1 MATILFDK
9 IVYGP
14 VHSRR
19 LGVSLGINL
28 FPKDGKLCTFN
39 CIYCECGYNED
50 HRTRTPLPK
59 REEVKEQL
67 TKKLELQ
74 QKLLILINMYGVKFY
89 PNKPCQ
95 II

>member
-39 CIYCECGYNED
+39 CIYW
-50 HRTRTPLPK
+50 
-59 REEVKEQL
+59 V
-67 TKKLELQ
+67 
-74 QKLLILINMYGVKFY
+74 
-89 PNKPCQ
+89 
-95 II
+95 

>member
-28 FPKDGKLCTFN
+28 FPKDEMVSCVHSIVFIVNVGIMKIIGRVHHCRNGK
-39 CIYCECGYNED
+39 
-50 HRTRTPLPK
+50 K
-59 REEVKEQL
+59 
-67 TKKLELQ
+67 
-74 QKLLILINMYGVKFY
+74 
-89 PNKPCQ
+89 
-95 II
+95 

>member
-28 FPKDGKLCTFN
+28 FPKDVFIVNVGIMKIIGRVHHCRNGK
-39 CIYCECGYNED
+39 
-50 HRTRTPLPK
+50 K
-59 REEVKEQL
+59 
-67 TKKLELQ
+67 
-74 QKLLILINMYGVKFY
+74 
-89 PNKPCQ
+89 
-95 II
+95 

>member
-39 CIYCECGYNED
+39 CIYCEKWSFGG
-50 HRTRTPLPK
+50 HG
-59 REEVKEQL
+59 
-67 TKKLELQ
+67 ELVYYDSR
-74 QKLLILINMYGVKFY
+74 NVATDDGW
-89 PNKPCQ
+89 
-95 II
+95 